1 MKQQK
6 HDIEIRLPRAS
17 KAYEA
22 PGALGSRFLSKA
34 NGPV

>member
-17 KAYEA
+17 KAIEA
-22 PGALGSRFLSKA
+22 PGAIGTVAS
-34 NGPV
+34 